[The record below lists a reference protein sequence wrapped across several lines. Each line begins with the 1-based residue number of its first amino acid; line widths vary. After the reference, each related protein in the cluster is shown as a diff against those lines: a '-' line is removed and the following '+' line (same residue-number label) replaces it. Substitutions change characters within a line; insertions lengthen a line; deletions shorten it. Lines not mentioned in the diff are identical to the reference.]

1 MSSKKEIWKAIDFKG
16 KKPSV
21 RYAVSSHGRFG
32 VMDDNGSVEV
42 RSFRPQNSGHR
53 YNYKIDGKSH
63 SLFVHKEVA
72 RAFVKKPSPKH
83 SLIIRKDHNYGNAGA
98 DNLQWVTRA
107 DHRAH
112 VTNSPVAVRARKK
125 RVIVESPTAKIFNAK
140 TVKEVKRLIWDPK
153 RKLTFKQIAQKY
165 GVSEMQI
172 YRLKSGELWY
182 HVRVENEPLH
192 KKYKEN
198 AENILWQEKQGPEKK
213 EKKKRKKEEKK
224 LKKELKKLHKKEKKN
239 KKKNKH

>member
-1 MSSKKEIWKAIDFKG
+1 MSSKKETWKAIEFKG

-21 RYAVSSHGRFG
+21 RYAVSSNGRFG
-32 VMDDNGSVEV
+32 VMDDKGSVEV
-42 RSFRPQNSGHR
+42 RSFRPQSSGHR

-83 SLIIRKDHNYGNAGA
+83 SLIIRKDHNYSNASA
-98 DNLQWVTRA
+98 DNLQWATSA
-107 DHRAH
+107 EHRAH
-112 VTNSPVAVRARKK
+112 VTNSPVALRARKK
-125 RVIVESPTAKIFNAK
+125 RAIVESPTAKVFDAK

-153 RKLTFKQIAQKY
+153 RKLTFKQIAKKY

-182 HVRVENEPLH
+182 HIRVENEPLH
-192 KKYKEN
+192 KKFKEN
-198 AENILWQEKQGPEKK
+198 SENILWQEKKKHSGEK
-213 EKKKRKKEEKK
+213 ENKKKRKEEKK
-224 LKKELKKLHKKEKKN
+224 LRKELKKQHKKEKKN
-239 KKKNKH
+239 KKKKH